1 MTSPLFKTQR
11 PKLITGRT
19 TSIPAVRVNTTNEAG
34 GVAYSMSHEH
44 ALAQYVVTGMFDNTC
59 YIDAK
64 TQLNRIKDLANKCS
78 NDFIM
83 RLAVYAHEYGYMK
96 DTPAY
101 LLGYLMKQSD
111 KSYFKRAF
119 PRVITNGR
127 MLRTFVQI
135 IRSGTFGSRSFG
147 TVAKKAIQNYLNNCT
162 DKQII
167 NASIGNEPSLK
178 DIIMMVHPKANNSA
192 RNQLY
197 RWVCGFDF
205 DEKQLP
211 VELQKYLKLQKD
223 PSGFEELPK
232 VPFQMYTSMGLTDAG
247 WKAIFDISTWQQIR
261 MNLATFNRHNVFND
275 FSYVNKAYERL
286 TSREDILRSKV
297 MPYSVFSAYLNS
309 GDIPTRIKEAL
320 NTAVQISLE
329 NIPKINGKTVI
340 AIDYSGSMD
349 WRLNYKSSVRYIDI
363 AAVFTA
369 AIKFRNPN
377 AEIVLFNT
385 RAMDYTVNPG
395 TTVMQLANN
404 LSRLADGGTDC
415 SSAFKHIYDKGRY
428 NGMPDNIIMISDN
441 QSWLGF
447 RGNSFR
453 TGTQKVFDDIRQINP
468 RARLV
473 NIDISPSSSSQTS
486 PSENVLNIS
495 GFNDTVFKIVSD
507 FFESN
512 GSKTFWVDK
521 IKAIEI

>member
-1 MTSPLFKTQR
+1 MP
-11 PKLITGRT
+11 
-19 TSIPAVRVNTTNEAG
+19 
-34 GVAYSMSHEH
+34 
-44 ALAQYVVTGMFDNTC
+44 
-59 YIDAK
+59 
-64 TQLNRIKDLANKCS
+64 
-78 NDFIM
+78 
-83 RLAVYAHEYGYMK
+83 
-96 DTPAY
+96 
-101 LLGYLMKQSD
+101 
-111 KSYFKRAF
+111 
-119 PRVITNGR
+119 
-127 MLRTFVQI
+127 
-135 IRSGTFGSRSFG
+135 
-147 TVAKKAIQNYLNNCT
+147 
-162 DKQII
+162 
-167 NASIGNEPSLK
+167 
-178 DIIMMVHPKANNSA
+178 
-192 RNQLY
+192 
-197 RWVCGFDF
+197 
-205 DEKQLP
+205 
-211 VELQKYLKLQKD
+211 
-223 PSGFEELPK
+223 
-232 VPFQMYTSMGLTDAG
+232 LTDAG

-286 TSREDILRSKV
+286 TSRDDILRSKV

-349 WRLNYKSSVRYIDI
+349 WRLNSKGSVRYIDI

-385 RAMDYTVNPG
+385 RARDYTVDPG
-395 TTVMQLANN
+395 TTVMQLADS
-404 LSRLADGGTDC
+404 LSRLEDGGTDC

-447 RGNSFR
+447 RGNGFR
-453 TGTQKVFDDIRQINP
+453 TGTQKIFDDIRQINP